1 MTSPRILCVL
11 SSLADAHNGVRVA
24 MLQRSGFA
32 VEAIGFERYG
42 AAARALDCPVESLG
56 RVDHRRY
63 LRRGLRLLT
72 CLFKVRAAMRRNDLV
87 YAFGADLLMLAL
99 AAGLRLKVRVVA
111 EIADLRDLQVA
122 PGLTGRLFRAL
133 DKRALDACAL
143 LVVTSSHYLAY
154 YRGWL
159 RTETPAIVVENKVE
173 PAFAAAVGATAA
185 VEASAAVGA
194 RGSGPVPAFG
204 PGTGRPLRIGYFGIL
219 KDEWSLRLIEALARS
234 APGRFAFLLAGIPG
248 RFVDSFAQRV
258 DRIAGLEYRGEYRHP
273 DDLPALFESA
283 DMVMACYRPEVPHG
297 WSRSNRYYDAC
308 LFRRPLIVRAGT
320 GDAEAVRRHD
330 LGLVIE
336 AADVDRAAGEL
347 RGVTVAHWRRWRA
360 NMQALPPAEYAHTD
374 RDTADLRRSLAAL
387 AGHMTANGT

>member
-1 MTSPRILCVL
+1 MTSARILCVL
-11 SSLADAHNGVRVA
+11 SSLTDAHNGVRVA

-32 VEAIGFERYG
+32 VEAIGFDRYG
-42 AAARALDCPVESLG
+42 AAARALDCRVESLG
-56 RVDHRRY
+56 QVDHRRY

-72 CLFKVRAAMRRNDLV
+72 CLFRVRAAMRRNDLV

-99 AAGLRLKVRVVA
+99 AAGVRLKVRVVA

-122 PGLTGRLFRAL
+122 AGLTGRLFRAL

-143 LVVTSSHYLAY
+143 LVVTSAHYLEY

-159 RTETPAIVVENKVE
+159 RTETPAIVMENKVE
-173 PAFAAAVGATAA
+173 PAFAAAVEATAA
-185 VEASAAVGA
+185 VHATGA
-194 RGSGPVPAFG
+194 RGSGPAPAFG
-204 PGTGRPLRIGYFGIL
+204 PGAGRPLRIGYFGIL

-248 RFVDSFAQRV
+248 RFVDSFAQRI

-273 DDLPALFESA
+273 GDLPALFESA
-283 DMVMACYRPEVPHG
+283 DLIMACYRPEVPHG

-308 LFRRPLIVRAGT
+308 LFKKPLIVRAGT

-330 LGLVIE
+330 IGLVIE
-336 AADVDRAAGEL
+336 TADVDRAAGEL
-347 RGVTVAHWRRWRA
+347 RGVTVAQWRRWRA
-360 NMQALPPAEYAHTD
+360 NMQELPPAEYAHTD
-374 RDTADLRRSLAAL
+374 RDAADLRRSLAAL
-387 AGHMTANGT
+387 ALVAGRRAANGT